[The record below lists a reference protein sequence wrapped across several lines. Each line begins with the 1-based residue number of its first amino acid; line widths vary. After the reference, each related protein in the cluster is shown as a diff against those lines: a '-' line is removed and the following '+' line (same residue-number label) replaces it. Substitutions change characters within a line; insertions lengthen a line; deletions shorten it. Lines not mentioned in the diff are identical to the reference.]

1 MGVVS
6 STATSVGVR
15 VKAIDYKGLETSI
28 QTRTISVTPYRLPTG
43 TLTAKRQNNYGTTVE
58 LTINPT

>member
-1 MGVVS
+1 MGIVDS
-6 STATSVGVR
+6 AATSVGVR

-28 QTRTISVTPYRLPTG
+28 QTKTIPVTPYAVPTG